1 MNSAA
6 SGNGSAGIDADR
18 WVVGV
23 GIGDVFAAG
32 GAFTASFEQEFAR
45 LARRVAPRDMPAG
58 HPSFLWSP
66 HG

>member
-6 SGNGSAGIDADR
+6 SGIGSAGIDADR
-18 WVVGV
+18 WVV

-45 LARRVAPRDMPAG
+45 LARRVAPGDIPAG